1 MARDAYHLSSSF
13 HSHTTMAKKIL
24 IIEDED
30 TLQRA
35 LLEFLEAEG
44 FEAISAA
51 DGETGLEMV
60 RTEKPDLVL
69 LDIIIPKKDGYK
81 VLAEIKKDPKTK
93 KIPVI
98 LLTNLESPEDVQRA
112 FELGATTYLVKSNYK
127 LEDVVNRIKEMLKM

>member
-1 MARDAYHLSSSF
+1 MRSAFDSSGPL
-13 HSHTTMAKKIL
+13 HSHTTMTKKIL
-24 IIEDED
+24 VIEDED

-35 LLEFLEAEG
+35 LLEFLESEG
-44 FEAISAA
+44 FKAVSAT
-51 DGETGLEMV
+51 DGEMGVEMV
-60 RTEKPDLVL
+60 KKEKPDLVL
-69 LDIIIPKKDGYK
+69 LDIILPKKDGYK
-81 VLAEIKKDPKTK
+81 VLAEIKKDPETK

>member
-1 MARDAYHLSSSF
+1 MSK
-13 HSHTTMAKKIL
+13 KKIL

-44 FEAISAA
+44 FEAISAS
-51 DGETGLEMV
+51 DGETGIEMV
-60 RTEKPDLVL
+60 KKEKPDLVL

-81 VLAEIKKDPKTK
+81 VLAEIKKDPETK

-98 LLTNLESPEDVQRA
+98 LLTNLESPEDIQRA
-112 FELGATTYLVKSNYK
+112 FDLGATTYLVKSNYK